1 MGAQRPAA
9 SSRPTPQSTEAN
21 LGCATAPPFTEM
33 RDDAATLVRR
43 GDHYA
48 PPEMETPPAEL
59 DQDAI
64 AEKFAPQF
72 EATENIRAYAWTNRP
87 QDRAS
92 DGKAYKAIIFAI
104 FARATLTYRG
114 ILQLCRGGYT
124 EQADMLTRSL
134 FEDMAIALWVSL
146 EDHHDEVADL
156 LQAHN
161 DFGRL
166 LAADSLDKH
175 VDWLGPVPF
184 DVDDIE
190 ALEKRR
196 PEFEKLFGEHGHKSW
211 ITKSLWQVLNEIE
224 HLWEDEERRKQE
236 LWGYY
241 ALGHRLNNLKLHSSA
256 FSLNQ
261 AAKKSSPEEGN
272 EVIRLGASPNDEEPA
287 MIRSLYGAMFT
298 YGRITR
304 LIIEETGGD
313 VDAFDTFYD
322 NQLDLAYKLAP
333 SRRTKIG
340 RNDLCPCGSG
350 KKYKVCHG
358 A

>member
-1 MGAQRPAA
+1 M
-9 SSRPTPQSTEAN
+9 
-21 LGCATAPPFTEM
+21 
-33 RDDAATLVRR
+33 D
-43 GDHYA
+43 
-48 PPEMETPPAEL
+48 TPPAEL
-59 DQDAI
+59 DPDAI
-64 AEKFAPQF
+64 AKKFAPQF
-72 EATENIRAYAWTNRP
+72 EATENLRAYAWTNRP
-87 QDRAS
+87 RDGAS
-92 DGKAYKAIIFAI
+92 EGKAYKAILFAI
-104 FARATLTYRG
+104 SARATLTYRG

-146 EDHHDEVADL
+146 PDHHDEVGEL

-166 LAADSLDKH
+166 LAADSLEQH
-175 VDWLGPVPF
+175 ADWLGPTF
-184 DVDDIE
+184 DIDDIE
-190 ALEKRR
+190 LLEKRR
-196 PEFEKLFGEHGHKSW
+196 SEFEKLFGRYGDKSW
-211 ITKSLWQVLNEIE
+211 IRKSLWEVLKEIE

-241 ALGHRLNNLKLHSSA
+241 ALGHRINNQKLHSSA
-256 FSLNQ
+256 LSLNQ
-261 AAKKSSPEEGN
+261 AAKKGSAEEGN
-272 EVIRLGASPNDEEPA
+272 EVIRLGASPNDEEQA
-287 MIRSLYGAMFT
+287 MIRSLYGAIFT

-313 VDAFDTFYD
+313 VDAFDTFYG

-333 SRRTKIG
+333 SRRNKIG
-340 RNDLCPCGSG
+340 RNDPCPCGSG